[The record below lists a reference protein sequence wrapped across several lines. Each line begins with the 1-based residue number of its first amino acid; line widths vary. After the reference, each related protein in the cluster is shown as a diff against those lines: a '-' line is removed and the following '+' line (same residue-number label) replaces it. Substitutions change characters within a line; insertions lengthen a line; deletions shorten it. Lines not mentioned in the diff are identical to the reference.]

1 MKKILLV
8 SGDSFSDKDF
18 QTFIHPELDT
28 SWPKWPELL
37 ADKLN
42 MECVNIAKSGAG
54 NDYIYEALID
64 TLQNID
70 KDRIGL
76 VIAAWSQSQRRSWQE
91 SKNLIWK
98 NSRVDVKGDVFYW
111 VKRTMRYWYSFQVL
125 CERYNLPYKQFQM
138 ISLFQGW
145 LNGLFQND
153 WEVAQNKK
161 NPDPTF
167 IERHIYP
174 GDKEKDEKI
183 LSSMILKYENIIDT
197 KNFIGWPALKV
208 LGGYHLEEKTVRK
221 KDGTA
226 IEGMTISKEDAHP
239 TAKGQ
244 EKITEFIYDRLG

>member
-8 SGDSFSDKDF
+8 SGDSFSDKNF
-18 QTFIHPELDT
+18 HTMIHPELDT

-54 NDYIYEALID
+54 NDYIYETLVD

-76 VIAAWSQSQRRSWQE
+76 VIAAWSQCQRRSWQE
-91 SKNLIWK
+91 SKNLYWK
-98 NSRVDVKGDVFYW
+98 NSRVDTKGDVFYW
-111 VKRTMRYWYSFQVL
+111 TKRTMRYWYSFQVL

-153 WEVAQNKK
+153 HEVYRNKL
-161 NPDPTF
+161 NPDRNF
-167 IERHIYP
+167 IERHTYP
-174 GDKEKDEKI
+174 GDKDKDEK
-183 LSSMILKYENIIDT
+183 LLTNMVLNYEDHINA
-197 KNFIGWPALKV
+197 KNFIGWPLYIPFGGFHVEYKV
-208 LGGYHLEEKTVRK
+208 LRDTNHQPL
-221 KDGTA
+221 
-226 IEGMTISKEDAHP
+226 EGMVISKHDAHP

-244 EKITEFIYDRLG
+244 KAIAEFIHDRLE